1 MKCSNRGLTT
11 FAASAALVALTAFA
25 ISEQSKAQMAV
36 PNAESNRFSPAASR
50 VDPETSA
57 TATSAARAGAQS
69 GFPEPSGGTFYREA
83 PAAFDNLT
91 NGFDP
96 QGPAFDSLE
105 EDAVVALRSFNDNRF
120 IFEEVEHVADGLG
133 PTFNAQSCRECHQ
146 NIVTGGASQIAEH
159 RTGRMDL
166 LQFVESAGGS
176 LIQSRSTHPDVFERV
191 PFEDSISTFRIS
203 TNTLGAGFI
212 EAIPN
217 DTLLAIRN
225 AQPAAIRGRALEVA
239 VLEANNMTR
248 IGRFGHK
255 SQHASLQSFAADAY
269 LNEMGITS
277 PLLPEENTSLGRKVG
292 FPSQFDPVPDPEDDG
307 VDVVAFANFMRS
319 TKAPPR
325 GAITTQARAGDLLF
339 NQVGCSGC
347 HTPTIRTA
355 APGTLI
361 NGGALRVR
369 DAVGNK
375 IIHPYSDFLL
385 HDIGTGDGI
394 PVLPGAAF
402 ASTAS
407 QIRTSP
413 LWALRTRNRLMHD
426 GLSFTKQEAIARHA
440 GQATT
445 AKNAYDAL
453 NPGQQAQV
461 LAFLDSL

>member
-1 MKCSNRGLTT
+1 MKLSKRGLTT
-11 FAASAALVALTAFA
+11 FAASAALVTLTVFA
-25 ISEQSKAQMAV
+25 ISEQSEAQMAV
-36 PNAESNRFSPAASR
+36 PNADSNRFTPSTLQ
-50 VDPETSA
+50 VDPET
-57 TATSAARAGAQS
+57 ATSEPAAPRVGTQS
-69 GFPEPSGGTFYREA
+69 VSPEPTGTFFREA

-96 QGPAFDSLE
+96 QGPAFDGLN
-105 EDAVVALRSFNDNRF
+105 EDTAVALRSFNDNRF
-120 IFEEVEHVADGLG
+120 VFEEVEHIADGLG
-133 PTFNAQSCRECHQ
+133 PTYNAQSCRECHQ

-166 LQFVESAGGS
+166 LQFVESVGGS
-176 LIQSRSTHPDVFERV
+176 LIQSRATNPAIFERV

-203 TNTLGAGFI
+203 TNVLGTGFI
-212 EAIPN
+212 EAIAN
-217 DTLLAIRN
+217 DTLLSIRN
-225 AQPAAIRGRALEVA
+225 NQPASIRGRALEVA
-239 VLEANNMTR
+239 VLEANNVPR

-277 PLLPEENTSLGRKVG
+277 PLLPEENTSLGRNIA
-292 FPSQFDPVPDPEDDG
+292 FPSPFDPVPDPEDDG

-325 GAITTQARAGDLLF
+325 GPINAQVNAGDTLF
-339 NQVGCSGC
+339 RQVGCGGC
-347 HTPTIRTA
+347 HVPTIRTA

-361 NGGALRVR
+361 NGGAIRVR

-402 ASTAS
+402 ASTAT
-407 QIRTSP
+407 QIRTIP

-440 GQATT
+440 GQAT
-445 AKNAYDAL
+445 AARNAYDAL
-453 NPGQQAQV
+453 STAQKDQV